1 MTSRME
7 EILGALDDACVALD
21 GDWRIVYANAEAA
34 RLAGES
40 VEALIGLNHW
50 EKWPELLGTRL
61 EEEYRRVAREQTT
74 AHFEHQLVFPE
85 GREPLWLELRVHPSA
100 QGGVILFFRDINAR
114 KQADALA
121 AAHLRRETL
130 IKRIAE
136 SALRAEQAR
145 TVLETAVAG
154 LAEELGLDRCYYVL
168 HDSARSV
175 GTVICEW
182 RRSDLPSVAGEY
194 VLANYGD
201 NISAFYQ
208 LGHIQVVDDANAP
221 DLAAKIPLSKR
232 LLDRVGLTALIRA
245 PLSAGSAITALV
257 GGMSDG
263 PRVWTPEEIALVQ
276 VVASET
282 AEVVQALQVQER
294 NRRIA
299 MVLQDALQ
307 PRIAH
312 DVPGVSID
320 VYLKPALDEANVG
333 GDFYDIFPVQQGRYA
348 FVIGDVSG
356 KGLEAAAQVSTV
368 RNMLRAFLYQGAS
381 PSQAAAYLNDVVT
394 ANDLLV
400 GFATLFV
407 GVYDMRDRSLRYALC
422 GHELPIVL
430 SGDDVRTLET
440 CGPPIGV
447 GRGATYTEN
456 SIALMPGDLLALYTD
471 GLSEAG
477 PDWRTLLGSDGLT
490 SILRRRFSNGQI
502 EGMATGVVTD
512 VAAFAEGRLRD
523 DACLILMEWGEAEVL
538 AAHSLTLIDHTQS
551 RVSPTSPNTPQEPVP
566 AVSLPIRPWGERHL
580 DEQFRLLVESV
591 ADYAIFLLDPHGQI
605 KTWNKGAERIKGYAA
620 SEIIGKH
627 FSIFY
632 TTEDVQRGHPLD
644 ELAIATAEG
653 RYEEEG
659 WRIRKDGS
667 RFWANV
673 VITALR
679 DESGGLYG
687 FAKVTRDFTE
697 RRRAE
702 QHLRRSEE
710 RFRLLVQGVRDYA
723 IFMMDPSGIVASWN
737 EGAQRIKGY
746 TPHEIVGQHF
756 SRFYTPEDI
765 VFGKPERELAIA
777 TAEGRYEEEGWRIRK
792 DGSRFWAN
800 VVLTALKDES
810 GGLYGFAKVTR
821 DITDRRHAEEV
832 RIQNMRD
839 QISRSF
845 LRDILYSVTE
855 GRLRFCEN
863 DSELPARAPCRINDT
878 EFDRFGLAGVRADV
892 RSAATSLGI
901 SDQRLNDLVTAVSE
915 AAMNAV
921 VHAKSAQ
928 YSVCEHREAIQVWIK
943 DYGNGIEISQLHR
956 ATLERGFTTEDSLGH
971 GFWLM
976 LHTCDRIWLH
986 SSSAGTTLVLE
997 QDTVPPDPLWLGQ
1010 PRDVSQFV
1018 NFGV

>member
-40 VEALIGLNHW
+40 AEALIGLNHW
-50 EKWPELLGTRL
+50 EKWPHLVGSRL
-61 EEEYRRVAREQTT
+61 EEEYRRVAQGQGT
-74 AHFEHQLVFPE
+74 AQFEHQVLVPDAPD
-85 GREPLWLELRVHPSA
+85 PLWLEIRVHPSN
-100 QGGVILFFRDINAR
+100 QGGVILFFRDIGVR
-114 KQADALA
+114 KQADAQA
-121 AAHLRRETL
+121 AGRLRRETL

-136 SALRAEQAR
+136 SALRAEGPR
-145 TVLETAVAG
+145 PVLETAVAG

-168 HDSARSV
+168 HDPARSV
-175 GTVICEW
+175 GTITCEW
-182 RRSDLPSVAGEY
+182 RRPDLPSFAGEY
-194 VLANYGD
+194 VLTEYAED
-201 NISAFYQ
+201 VSPFYQ
-208 LGHIQVVDDANAP
+208 MGRLQVVDDTNAP
-221 DLAAKIPLSKR
+221 GLGAKIPLSKQ
-232 LLDRVGLTALIRA
+232 LLDQLGLTALVRA

-257 GGMSDG
+257 AGMTGG
-263 PRVWTPEEIALVQ
+263 PREWKSDEMELIQA
-276 VVASET
+276 VASET
-282 AEVVQALQVQER
+282 AEVVQALQVQEK

-299 MVLQDALQ
+299 TVLQDALQ

-312 DVPGVSID
+312 DIPGVSID

-333 GDFYDIFPVQQGRYA
+333 GDFYDVFPVQQERYA

-381 PSQAAAYLNDVVT
+381 PSQAASYLNDVVT

-430 SGDDVRTLET
+430 SGDDVRTLQT

-447 GRGATYTEN
+447 DRGVAYTEN
-456 SIALMPGDLLALYTD
+456 SITLLPGDLLALYTD

-477 PDWRTLLGSDGLT
+477 PNWRTLLGSDGLT
-490 SILRRRFSNGQI
+490 SILRQRVSSGQS
-502 EGMATGVVTD
+502 EGMATGVVAD
-512 VAAFAEGRLRD
+512 VAAYAEGRLRD
-523 DACLILMEWGEAEVL
+523 DACLIIMQWGDAEVL
-538 AAHSLTLIDHTQS
+538 AAHSQTLIDHTQS
-551 RVSPTSPNTPQEPVP
+551 RVSPILPNAPQEPVP
-566 AVSLPIRPWGERHL
+566 LAPLPVRSWSERHV

-605 KTWNKGAERIKGYAA
+605 KTWNKGAERIKGYAG

-644 ELAIATAEG
+644 ELAIATSEG

-659 WRIRKDGS
+659 WRVRKDGS

-673 VITALR
+673 VI
-679 DESGGLYG
+679 
-687 FAKVTRDFTE
+687 
-697 RRRAE
+697 
-702 QHLRRSEE
+702 
-710 RFRLLVQGVRDYA
+710 
-723 IFMMDPSGIVASWN
+723 
-737 EGAQRIKGY
+737 
-746 TPHEIVGQHF
+746 
-756 SRFYTPEDI
+756 
-765 VFGKPERELAIA
+765 
-777 TAEGRYEEEGWRIRK
+777 
-792 DGSRFWAN
+792 
-800 VVLTALKDES
+800 TALKDES

-821 DITDRRHAEEV
+821 DVTDRRRAEEV

-855 GRLRFCEN
+855 GRLRFCEH
-863 DSELPARAPCRINDT
+863 DSELPARAPCRVDDT

-892 RSAATSLGI
+892 RQSAISLGI
-901 SDQRLNDLVTAVSE
+901 HDQRLNDLVTAVSE

-943 DYGNGIEISQLHR
+943 DYGNGIELSQLHR

-997 QDTVPPDPLWLGQ
+997 QDTAPPDPLWLGQ